1 MCSCSNASRSCI
13 GAQAARSGAKPVLVG
28 FYEALRTARVPVAL
42 REWLDLMAALDA
54 DFAFADPSAFFHL
67 ARTVLVK
74 DERHYDKFERA
85 FVAYF
90 TGVAAIDTTQLAQI
104 PADWLRESFKRLLS
118 EEEKAR
124 LAALGGLDRLLE
136 EFRKRLAEQKERHA
150 GGSRWIGTGGTSPFG
165 AGGTNPLG
173 MRVGPRGGGRSA
185 VKVWEQRNFRALD
198 GDADLSP
205 RNFKLALR
213 RLRRFAREGA
223 AEEFDLDATIDATA
237 REAMLDIRL
246 RPERHNAIKVLLLLD
261 IGGSMDDHIA
271 VCEALFG
278 AAKSEFKR
286 LEYFYFHNFIYGE
299 LWRDHQLRMSERIA
313 TTDLLRRYN
322 NDYKVIFVGDAAMA
336 PYEITHVGGGIDD
349 FSGSGEPGAVWF
361 RRVMAHFRKVVWLNP
376 TPREQWGW
384 TQSNALIRELV
395 EDRMYP
401 LTPDG
406 LTEATR
412 WLAK

>member
-1 MCSCSNASRSCI
+1 M
-13 GAQAARSGAKPVLVG
+13 LG
-28 FYEALRTARVPVAL
+28 FFEALRAERVPVAL

-54 DFAFADPSAFFHL
+54 DLAFADAQAFFHL
-67 ARTVLVK
+67 ARTLLVK

-85 FVAYF
+85 FAKYF
-90 TGVAAIDTTQLAQI
+90 DGVAKLDADRLTQI
-104 PADWLRESFKRLLS
+104 PEEWLRASFQRLLS
-118 EEEKAR
+118 DEERAK
-124 LAALGGLDRLLE
+124 LQALGGLDKLLE
-136 EFRKRLAEQKERHA
+136 ELRKRLAEQKERHT
-150 GGSRWIGTGGTSPFG
+150 GGSKWIGTGGTSPFG

-173 MRVGPRGGGRSA
+173 VRIGPRGGGRSA
-185 VKVWEQRNFRALD
+185 AKVWEQRNYRALD

-237 REAMLDIRL
+237 REALLDIRL
-246 RPERHNAIKVLLLLD
+246 RPERRNAIKVLLLLD

-286 LEYFYFHNFIYGE
+286 LEHFYFHNFIYGA

-313 TTDLLRRYN
+313 TADLLRRYN
-322 NDYKVIFVGDAAMA
+322 PDYKVVFVGDAAMA
-336 PYEITHVGGGIDD
+336 PYEISETGGAIDD
-349 FSGSGEPGAVWF
+349 WDGSGEAGSVWF
-361 RRVMAHFRKVVWLNP
+361 RRVMTHFRKVVWLNP
-376 TPREQWGW
+376 TPRAHWGY
-384 TQSNALIRELV
+384 TQSNAMIRELV
-395 EDRMYP
+395 ADRMYP

-412 WLAK
+412 WLA

>member
-1 MCSCSNASRSCI
+1 M
-13 GAQAARSGAKPVLVG
+13 LG
-28 FYEALRTARVPVAL
+28 FFEALRAERVPVAL

-54 DFAFADPSAFFHL
+54 DLAFADAQAFFHL

-85 FVAYF
+85 FAKYF
-90 TGVAAIDTTQLAQI
+90 DGVARLDADRLTQI
-104 PADWLRESFKRLLS
+104 PEEWLRASFQRLLS
-118 EEEKAR
+118 DEERAK
-124 LAALGGLDRLLE
+124 LQALGGLDKLLE
-136 EFRKRLAEQKERHA
+136 ELRKRLAEQKERHT
-150 GGSRWIGTGGTSPFG
+150 GGSKWIGTGGTSPFG

-173 MRVGPRGGGRSA
+173 VRIGPRGGGRSA
-185 VKVWEQRNFRALD
+185 AKVWEQRNYRALD

-237 REAMLDIRL
+237 REALLDIRL
-246 RPERHNAIKVLLLLD
+246 RPERRNAIKVLLLLD

-286 LEYFYFHNFIYGE
+286 LEHFYFHNFIYGA
-299 LWRDHQLRMSERIA
+299 LWRDHQLRISERIA
-313 TTDLLRRYN
+313 TADLLRRYN
-322 NDYKVIFVGDAAMA
+322 PDYKVVFVGDAAMA
-336 PYEITHVGGGIDD
+336 PYEISETGGAIDD
-349 FSGSGEPGAVWF
+349 WDGSGEAGSVWF
-361 RRVMAHFRKVVWLNP
+361 RRVMTHFRKVVWLNP
-376 TPREQWGW
+376 TPRAHWGY
-384 TQSNALIRELV
+384 TQSNAMIRELV
-395 EDRMYP
+395 ADRMYP

-412 WLAK
+412 WLA

>member
-1 MCSCSNASRSCI
+1 MM
-13 GAQAARSGAKPVLVG
+13 LG
-28 FYEALRTARVPVAL
+28 FFEALRTERVPVAL

-54 DFAFADPSAFFHL
+54 DLAFADATEFFHL

-74 DERHYDKFERA
+74 DERHFDKFERA
-85 FVAYF
+85 FARYF
-90 TGVAAIDTTQLAQI
+90 EGVAKIDVQQLMQI
-104 PADWLRESFKRLLS
+104 PEEWLRESFKRLLS
-118 EEEKAR
+118 DEDKAK
-124 LAALGGLDRLLE
+124 LQALGGLDKLLE
-136 EFRKRLAEQKERHA
+136 EFRKRLEEQKGRHA
-150 GGSRWIGTGGTSPFG
+150 GGSKWIGTGGTSPFG
-165 AGGTNPLG
+165 AGGTNPMG
-173 MRVGPRGGGRSA
+173 ARVGPRGGGRSA
-185 VKVWEQRNFRALD
+185 VKVWEQRDFRALD

-237 REAMLDIRL
+237 REAMLDIQF

-286 LEYFYFHNFIYGE
+286 LEHYYFHNFIYAN
-299 LWRDHQLRMSERIA
+299 LWRDHQFRMNERIA
-313 TTDLLRRYN
+313 TADLLRRYN
-322 NDYKVIFVGDAAMA
+322 SDYKVIFVGDAAMA

-349 FSGSGEPGAVWF
+349 WDGAAEPGELWF

-376 TPREQWGW
+376 TPRSQWGY
-384 TQSNALIRELV
+384 TQSNAIIRELV
-395 EDRMYP
+395 EDKMYP

>member
-1 MCSCSNASRSCI
+1 M
-13 GAQAARSGAKPVLVG
+13 LG
-28 FYEALRTARVPVAL
+28 FFEALRAERVPVAL

-54 DFAFADPSAFFHL
+54 DLAFADAQAFFHL

-85 FVAYF
+85 FAKYF
-90 TGVAAIDTTQLAQI
+90 DGVAKLDADRLTQI
-104 PADWLRESFKRLLS
+104 PEEWLRASFQRLLS
-118 EEEKAR
+118 DEERAK
-124 LAALGGLDRLLE
+124 LQALGGLDKLLE
-136 EFRKRLAEQKERHA
+136 ELRKRLAEQKERHT
-150 GGSRWIGTGGTSPFG
+150 GGSKWIGTGGTSPFG

-173 MRVGPRGGGRSA
+173 VRIGPRGGGRSA
-185 VKVWEQRNFRALD
+185 AKVWEQRNYRALD

-237 REAMLDIRL
+237 REALLDIRL
-246 RPERHNAIKVLLLLD
+246 RPERRNAIKVLLLLD

-286 LEYFYFHNFIYGE
+286 LEHFYFHNFIYGA

-313 TTDLLRRYN
+313 TADLLRRYN
-322 NDYKVIFVGDAAMA
+322 PDYKVVFVGDAAMA
-336 PYEITHVGGGIDD
+336 PYEISETGGAIDD
-349 FSGSGEPGAVWF
+349 WDGSGEAGSVWF
-361 RRVMAHFRKVVWLNP
+361 RRVMTHFRKVVWLNP
-376 TPREQWGW
+376 TPRAHWGY
-384 TQSNALIRELV
+384 TQSNAMIRELV
-395 EDRMYP
+395 ADRMYP

-412 WLAK
+412 WLA

>member
-1 MCSCSNASRSCI
+1 MM
-13 GAQAARSGAKPVLVG
+13 VG
-28 FYEALRTARVPVAL
+28 FFEALRTARVPVAL

-54 DFAFADPSAFFHL
+54 DLAFADPNAFFHL
-67 ARTVLVK
+67 ARTILVK
-74 DERHYDKFERA
+74 DERHFDKFERA
-85 FVAYF
+85 FAKYF
-90 TGVAAIDTTQLAQI
+90 EGVASIDAEQLAQI
-104 PADWLRESFKRLLS
+104 PEDWLRESFKRLSS
-118 EEEKAR
+118 EEEKAK
-124 LAALGGLDRLLE
+124 LQALGGLEKLLD
-136 EFRKRLAEQKERHA
+136 EFRKRLAEQKERHS
-150 GGSRWIGTGGTSPFG
+150 GGSKWIGSGGTSPFG
-165 AGGTNPLG
+165 AGGSNPMG
-173 MRVGPRGGGRSA
+173 ARVGPRGGGRSA
-185 VKVWEQRNFRALD
+185 VKVWDQRNYRALD
-198 GDADLSP
+198 GDSDLSP

-237 REAMLDIRL
+237 REAMLDIQF

-271 VCEALFG
+271 VCERLFG

-286 LEYFYFHNFIYGE
+286 LEHYYFHNFIYSNV
-299 LWRDHQLRMSERIA
+299 WRDHQFRTNERVD

-322 NDYKVIFVGDAAMA
+322 PDYKVIFVGDAAMA

-349 FSGSGEPGAVWF
+349 WGGTGVAGEVWF
-361 RRVMAHFRKVVWLNP
+361 RRVMGHFRKVVWLNP
-376 TPREQWGW
+376 TPRAQWGY
-384 TQSNALIRELV
+384 TQSNTLIRELV
-395 EDRMYP
+395 EDHMYP

>member
-1 MCSCSNASRSCI
+1 M
-13 GAQAARSGAKPVLVG
+13 LG
-28 FYEALRTARVPVAL
+28 FFEALRAERVPVAL

-54 DFAFADPSAFFHL
+54 DLAFADAQAFFHL

-85 FVAYF
+85 FAKYF
-90 TGVAAIDTTQLAQI
+90 DGVARLDADRLTQI
-104 PADWLRESFKRLLS
+104 PEEWLRASFQRLLS
-118 EEEKAR
+118 DEERAK
-124 LAALGGLDRLLE
+124 LQALGGLDKLLE
-136 EFRKRLAEQKERHA
+136 ELRKRLAEQKERHT
-150 GGSRWIGTGGTSPFG
+150 GGSKWIGTGGTSPFG

-173 MRVGPRGGGRSA
+173 VRIGPRGGGRSA
-185 VKVWEQRNFRALD
+185 AKVWEQRNYRALD

-237 REAMLDIRL
+237 REALLDIRL
-246 RPERHNAIKVLLLLD
+246 RPERRNAIKVLLLLD

-286 LEYFYFHNFIYGE
+286 LEHYYFHNFIYGA

-313 TTDLLRRYN
+313 TADLLRRYN
-322 NDYKVIFVGDAAMA
+322 PDYKVVFVGDAAMA
-336 PYEITHVGGGIDD
+336 PYEISETGGAIDD
-349 FSGSGEPGAVWF
+349 WDGSGEAGSVWF
-361 RRVMAHFRKVVWLNP
+361 RRVMTHFRKVVWLNP
-376 TPREQWGW
+376 TPRAHWGY
-384 TQSNALIRELV
+384 TQSNAMIRELV
-395 EDRMYP
+395 ADRMYP

-412 WLAK
+412 WLA

>member
-1 MCSCSNASRSCI
+1 VYHDTPPAMLINFFFTLRAAKLKVSVKEYLMLLEAI
-13 GAQAARSGAKPVLVG
+13 QAGVIDNTVDE
-28 FYEALRTARVPVAL
+28 FYY
-42 REWLDLMAALDA
+42 
-54 DFAFADPSAFFHL
+54 L
-67 ARTVLVK
+67 ARTSLVK
-74 DERHYDKFERA
+74 DEANFDKFDRA
-85 FVAYF
+85 FAAYF
-90 TGVAAIDTTQLAQI
+90 KGVEMLTDFTQEVPL
-104 PADWLRESFKRLLS
+104 DWLQKKLELELS
-118 EEEKAR
+118 AEEKAAIEKMGWDE
-124 LAALGGLDRLLE
+124 LMETLK
-136 EFRKRLAEQKERHA
+136 KRFEEQKERHE
-150 GGSRWIGTGGTSPFG
+150 GGNKMIGTGGTSPFG
-165 AGGTNPLG
+165 AYGYNPQG
-173 MRVGPRGGGRSA
+173 IRIGQDKGRNKSA
-185 VKVWEQRNFRALD
+185 VKVWDQRQYKDYDDTLEL
-198 GDADLSP
+198 GT
-205 RNFKLALR
+205 RNIKVALR

-237 REAMLDIRL
+237 REAMLDIKL

-271 VCEALFG
+271 VCESLFG
-278 AAKSEFKR
+278 AAKGEFKR
-286 LEYFYFHNFIYGE
+286 LEYYYFHNFIYAD

-322 NDYKVIFVGDAAMA
+322 ADYKVIFVGDAAMA

-349 FSGSGEPGAVWF
+349 WEGSSETGEVWF

-376 TPREQWGW
+376 TPRARWGY

-412 WLAK
+412 WLTK

>member
-1 MCSCSNASRSCI
+1 M
-13 GAQAARSGAKPVLVG
+13 LG
-28 FYEALRTARVPVAL
+28 FFEALRAERVPVAL

-54 DFAFADPSAFFHL
+54 DLAFADAQAFFHL

-85 FVAYF
+85 FAKYF
-90 TGVAAIDTTQLAQI
+90 DGVAKLDADRLTQI
-104 PADWLRESFKRLLS
+104 PEEWLRASFQRLLS
-118 EEEKAR
+118 DEERAK
-124 LAALGGLDRLLE
+124 LQALGGLDKLLE
-136 EFRKRLAEQKERHA
+136 ELRKRLAEQKERHT
-150 GGSRWIGTGGTSPFG
+150 GGSKWIGTGGTSPFG

-173 MRVGPRGGGRSA
+173 VRIGPRGGGRSA
-185 VKVWEQRNFRALD
+185 AKVWEQRNYRALD

-237 REAMLDIRL
+237 REALLDIRL
-246 RPERHNAIKVLLLLD
+246 RPERRNAIKVLLLLD

-286 LEYFYFHNFIYGE
+286 LEHFYFHNFIYGA

-313 TTDLLRRYN
+313 TADLLRRYN
-322 NDYKVIFVGDAAMA
+322 PDYKVVFVGDAAMA
-336 PYEITHVGGGIDD
+336 PYEISETGGAIDD
-349 FSGSGEPGAVWF
+349 WDGSGEAGSVWF
-361 RRVMAHFRKVVWLNP
+361 RRVMTHFRKVVWLNP
-376 TPREQWGW
+376 TPRAHWGY
-384 TQSNALIRELV
+384 TQSNAMIRELV

>member
-1 MCSCSNASRSCI
+1 MM
-13 GAQAARSGAKPVLVG
+13 LG
-28 FYEALRTARVPVAL
+28 FFEALRAERVPVAL
-42 REWLDLMAALDA
+42 CEWLDLMAALDS
-54 DFAFADPSAFFHL
+54 DLAFADAQAFFHL

-85 FVAYF
+85 FATYF
-90 TGVAAIDTTQLAQI
+90 EGVAKIDMQQLMQI
-104 PADWLRESFKRLLS
+104 PEEWLRESFKRLLS
-118 EEEKAR
+118 DEEKAK
-124 LAALGGLDRLLE
+124 LQALGGLDKLLE
-136 EFRKRLAEQKERHA
+136 EFRKRLEEQKGRHA
-150 GGSRWIGTGGTSPFG
+150 GGNKWIGTGGSSPFG
-165 AGGTNPLG
+165 MGGTNPMG
-173 MRVGPRGGGRSA
+173 ARVGPRGGGRSA
-185 VKVWEQRNFRALD
+185 VKVWEQRSYRALD

-237 REAMLDIRL
+237 REAMLDIHF

-271 VCEALFG
+271 VCENLFG

-286 LEYFYFHNFIYGE
+286 LEHFYFHNFIYANV
-299 LWRDHQLRMSERIA
+299 WRDHQFHMSERLA
-313 TTDLLRRYN
+313 TADLLRRYN
-322 NDYKVIFVGDAAMA
+322 SDYKVIFVGDAAMA

-349 FSGSGEPGAVWF
+349 WNGTAEPGELWM
-361 RRVMAHFRKVVWLNP
+361 RRMTAHFRKLVWLNP
-376 TPREQWGW
+376 TPRTQWGY
-384 TQSNALIRELV
+384 TQSNAMIRELV
-395 EDRMYP
+395 EDKMYP

>member
-1 MCSCSNASRSCI
+1 MLI
-13 GAQAARSGAKPVLVG
+13 G
-28 FYEALRTARVPVAL
+28 FFEALRAERVPVAL

-54 DFAFADPSAFFHL
+54 DFAFADPTAFFHL

-74 DERHYDKFERA
+74 DERHYDRFERA
-85 FVAYF
+85 FAAYF
-90 TGVAAIDTTQLAQI
+90 NGVARIDAQLLAQV
-104 PADWLRESFKRLLS
+104 PEEWLRESFRRLLS
-118 EEEKAR
+118 ADEKAK
-124 LAALGGLDRLLE
+124 LEALGGLDKLLE
-136 EFRKRLAEQKERHA
+136 ELRKRLAEQNGRHA
-150 GGSRWIGTGGTSPFG
+150 GGSRWIGTGGTSAFG
-165 AGGTNPLG
+165 AGGFNPMG
-173 MRVGPRGGGRSA
+173 IRIGSRGGGRSA
-185 VKVWEQRNFRALD
+185 VKVWEQRDYRALD

-286 LEYFYFHNFIYGE
+286 LEHFYFHNFIYGA

-313 TTDLLRRYN
+313 TADLLRRYN
-322 NDYKVIFVGDAAMA
+322 PDYKVIFVGDAAMA
-336 PYEITHVGGGIDD
+336 PYEITEVGGGIDALD
-349 FSGSGEPGAVWF
+349 GAGAPGIDWF

-376 TPREQWGW
+376 TPRAHWSY
-384 TQSNALIRELV
+384 TQSNAIIRELV
-395 EDRMYP
+395 ENRMYP

>member
-1 MCSCSNASRSCI
+1 M
-13 GAQAARSGAKPVLVG
+13 LG
-28 FYEALRTARVPVAL
+28 FFEALRAERVPVAL

-54 DFAFADPSAFFHL
+54 DLAFADAQAFFHL

-85 FVAYF
+85 FAKYF
-90 TGVAAIDTTQLAQI
+90 DGVARLDADRLTQI
-104 PADWLRESFKRLLS
+104 PEEWLRASFQRLLS
-118 EEEKAR
+118 DEERAK
-124 LAALGGLDRLLE
+124 LQALGGLDKLLE
-136 EFRKRLAEQKERHA
+136 ELRKRLAEQKERHA
-150 GGSRWIGTGGTSPFG
+150 GGSKWIGTGGTSPFG

-173 MRVGPRGGGRSA
+173 VRIGPRGGGRSA
-185 VKVWEQRNFRALD
+185 AKVWEQRNYRALD

-237 REAMLDIRL
+237 REALLDIRL
-246 RPERHNAIKVLLLLD
+246 RPERRNAIKVLLLLD

-286 LEYFYFHNFIYGE
+286 LEHFYFHNFIYGA

-313 TTDLLRRYN
+313 TADLLRRYN
-322 NDYKVIFVGDAAMA
+322 PDYKVVFVGDAAMA
-336 PYEITHVGGGIDD
+336 PYEISETGGAIDD
-349 FSGSGEPGAVWF
+349 WDGSGEAGSVWF
-361 RRVMAHFRKVVWLNP
+361 RRVMTHFRKVVWLNP
-376 TPREQWGW
+376 TPRAHWGY
-384 TQSNALIRELV
+384 TQSNAMIRELV
-395 EDRMYP
+395 ADRMYP

-412 WLAK
+412 WLA

>member
-1 MCSCSNASRSCI
+1 MLI
-13 GAQAARSGAKPVLVG
+13 G
-28 FYEALRTARVPVAL
+28 FFEALRAERVPVGL
-42 REWLDLMAALDA
+42 REWLDLIAALDA
-54 DFAFADPSAFFHL
+54 DFAFADPIAFFHL
-67 ARTVLVK
+67 GRTVLVK
-74 DERHYDKFERA
+74 DERHYDRYERA
-85 FVAYF
+85 FAAYF
-90 TGVAAIDTTQLAQI
+90 SGVARIDAAELLQI
-104 PADWLRESFKRLLS
+104 PDEWLRESFKRLLS
-118 EEEKAR
+118 AEELAR
-124 LAALGGLDRLLE
+124 LTALGGLDKLLE
-136 EFRKRLAEQKERHA
+136 EFRKRLAEQNERHA
-150 GGSRWIGTGGTSPFG
+150 GGSKWIGTGGASPFG
-165 AGGTNPLG
+165 AGGTNPMG
-173 MRVGPRGGGRSA
+173 MRVGARGGGRSA
-185 VKVWEQRNFRALD
+185 VKVWEQRNYRALD

-223 AEEFDLDATIDATA
+223 AEELDLDATIDATA

-286 LEYFYFHNFIYGE
+286 LEHFYFHNFIYGA

-313 TTDLLRRYN
+313 TADLLRRYN
-322 NDYKVIFVGDAAMA
+322 ADHKVIFVGDAAMA
-336 PYEITHVGGGIDD
+336 PYEITDIGGGIDEWD
-349 FSGSGEPGAVWF
+349 GSGEPGIVWF
-361 RRVMAHFRKVVWLNP
+361 RRVMTHFRKVVWLNP
-376 TPREQWGW
+376 TPRAHWGY
-384 TQSNALIRELV
+384 TQSNAMIRELV
-395 EDRMYP
+395 EDHMYP

>member
-1 MCSCSNASRSCI
+1 MM
-13 GAQAARSGAKPVLVG
+13 LG
-28 FYEALRTARVPVAL
+28 FFEALRTERVPVAL

-54 DFAFADPSAFFHL
+54 DLAFADATEFFHL

-74 DERHYDKFERA
+74 DERHFDKFERA
-85 FVAYF
+85 FARYF
-90 TGVAAIDTTQLAQI
+90 EGVAKIDVQQLMQI
-104 PADWLRESFKRLLS
+104 PEEWLRESFKRLLS
-118 EEEKAR
+118 DEDKAK
-124 LAALGGLDRLLE
+124 LQALGGLDKLLE
-136 EFRKRLAEQKERHA
+136 EFRKRLEEQKGRHA
-150 GGSRWIGTGGTSPFG
+150 GGSKWIGTGGTSPFG
-165 AGGTNPLG
+165 AGGTNPMG
-173 MRVGPRGGGRSA
+173 ARVGPRGGGRSA
-185 VKVWEQRNFRALD
+185 VKVWEQRDFRALD

-237 REAMLDIRL
+237 REAMLDIQF

-286 LEYFYFHNFIYGE
+286 LEHYYFHNFIYAN
-299 LWRDHQLRMSERIA
+299 LWRDHQFRMNERIA
-313 TTDLLRRYN
+313 TADLLRRYN
-322 NDYKVIFVGDAAMA
+322 SDYKVIFVGDAAMA

-349 FSGSGEPGAVWF
+349 WDGAAEPGESWF

-376 TPREQWGW
+376 TPRSQWGY
-384 TQSNALIRELV
+384 TQSNAIIRELV
-395 EDRMYP
+395 EDKMYP

>member
-1 MCSCSNASRSCI
+1 MM
-13 GAQAARSGAKPVLVG
+13 LG
-28 FYEALRTARVPVAL
+28 FFEALRAARVPVAL

-54 DFAFADPSAFFHL
+54 DLAFADPTEFFHL

-74 DERHYDKFERA
+74 DERHFDKFERA
-85 FVAYF
+85 FAAF
-90 TGVAAIDTTQLAQI
+90 FEGVSRIDATQLAQI
-104 PADWLRESFKRLLS
+104 PEEWLRESFKRLLS
-118 EEEKAR
+118 EEEKAK
-124 LAALGGLDRLLE
+124 LNALGGLEKLLE
-136 EFRKRLAEQKERHA
+136 EFRKRLAEQEGRHA
-150 GGSRWIGTGGTSPFG
+150 GGSKWIGTGGTSPFG
-165 AGGTNPLG
+165 AGGANPLG
-173 MRVGPRGGGRSA
+173 ARVGPRGGGRSA
-185 VKVWEQRNFRALD
+185 VKVWDQRNFRALD
-198 GDADLSP
+198 GDSDLSP

-237 REAMLDIRL
+237 REAMLDIKL

-271 VCEALFG
+271 VCESLFG
-278 AAKSEFKR
+278 AAKGEFKR
-286 LEYFYFHNFIYGE
+286 LEYYYFHNFIYAN

-322 NDYKVIFVGDAAMA
+322 PDYKVIFVGDAAMA

-349 FSGSGEPGAVWF
+349 WDASGETGEVWF
-361 RRVMAHFRKVVWLNP
+361 RRVMMHFRKVVWLNP
-376 TPREQWGW
+376 TPRAQWGY
-384 TQSNALIRELV
+384 TQSNAIIRELV
-395 EDRMYP
+395 EDKMYP

-412 WLAK
+412 WLTK

>member
-1 MCSCSNASRSCI
+1 MLI
-13 GAQAARSGAKPVLVG
+13 G
-28 FYEALRTARVPVAL
+28 FYEALRTERVPVAL

-54 DFAFADPSAFFHL
+54 DFAFADPEAFFHL
-67 ARTVLVK
+67 ARTILVK
-74 DERHYDKFERA
+74 DERHYDRFERA
-85 FVAYF
+85 FAAYF
-90 TGVAAIDTTQLAQI
+90 NGVARIDAALLAQI
-104 PADWLRESFKRLLS
+104 PDEWLREAFRRLLS
-118 EEEKAR
+118 DEERAK
-124 LAALGGLDRLLE
+124 LQSLGGLEKLLE
-136 EFRKRLAEQKERHA
+136 EFRKRLAEQTGRHA
-150 GGSRWIGTGGTSPFG
+150 GGNKWIGTGGTSPFG
-165 AGGTNPLG
+165 AGGAHPEG
-173 MRVGPRGGGRSA
+173 IRAGPRGGGRSA
-185 VKVWEQRNFRALD
+185 VKVWEQRSYRALD

-223 AEEFDLDATIDATA
+223 AEELDLDATIDATA

-286 LEYFYFHNFIYGE
+286 LEHFYFHNFLYDT
-299 LWRDHQLRMSERIA
+299 LWRDHKLRMSERIA
-313 TTDLLRRYN
+313 TAELLRRYN
-322 NDYKVIFVGDAAMA
+322 PDYKVIFVGDAAMA
-336 PYEITHVGGGIDD
+336 PYEITHVGGAIDD
-349 FSGSGEPGAVWF
+349 FTGLSEPGALWF

-376 TPREQWGW
+376 TPHAQWGW
-384 TQSNALIRELV
+384 TQSNAMIRELV
-395 EDRMYP
+395 DDKMYP